1 MEADITYRPTL
12 EVAQPKGKP
21 ASGRASADFTGPK
34 PPVIHKRPRKR
45 LIPGSRAL
53 RRLCRV
59 PRILGHLLHG
69 LATIWFVFPWLEAH
83 ARRMRIRRWSRRL
96 LHLLSVDIRMTGALA
111 HPNVL
116 VVANHVSWL
125 DIFALHA
132 VGPVRFIAKSEI
144 ARWPLLGS
152 LVRGVGT
159 LFIERH
165 RRRDTHRVAREMAAA
180 LAGGDIVAV
189 FPEGTV
195 TDGTR
200 VLPFKG
206 SLLQPIVDARG
217 TIQPVAIRYRT
228 PAGERSAAAA
238 YHDVAFLGSFW
249 RICGERA
256 LVVELVA
263 TPPLAAT
270 GRHRRELAAEAEAA
284 VRAALGLPDVAT
296 PSDAR
301 SRRDDED
308 SDGNVCRPD
317 RH

>member
-1 MEADITYRPTL
+1 M
-12 EVAQPKGKP
+12 
-21 ASGRASADFTGPK
+21 
-34 PPVIHKRPRKR
+34 IHKRPRNR
-45 LIPGSRAL
+45 LIPDSRTL
-53 RRLCRV
+53 RRLWRV
-59 PRILGHLLHG
+59 PRMLAHLLHG
-69 LATIWFVFPWLEAH
+69 LATIWFVFPRLEAP
-83 ARRMRIRRWSRRL
+83 ARRVRIRRWSRRL
-96 LHLLSVDIRMTGALA
+96 LHLLNVDIRMTGTLA

-144 ARWPLLGS
+144 ARWPLLGR

-159 LFIERH
+159 LFIERQ
-165 RRRDTHRVAREMAAA
+165 RRRDTHRVTREMAAA

-228 PAGERSAAAA
+228 PAGVRSAAAA
-238 YHDVAFLGSFW
+238 YHDVAFVGSLW

-263 TPPLAAT
+263 TPPLPAT
-270 GRHRRELAAEAEAA
+270 GRHRRQLAAEAEAA
-284 VRAALGLPDVAT
+284 VRAALGLPDVTTSRRAT
-296 PSDAR
+296 
-301 SRRDDED
+301 SRRDDEVG
-308 SDGNVCRPD
+308 DGKVYRPA
-317 RH
+317 RQ